1 MTDPVTQLK
10 KKLIKAENEL
20 RAVNMMEDL
29 HGKDPKWLGLR
40 DDMKKRVEGIRA
52 ELNEQ

>member
-29 HGKDPKWLGLR
+29 HKDEPGWLKLR
-40 DDMKKRVEGIRA
+40 DEMTQRVEGMRA
-52 ELNEQ
+52 ELDGR